1 VATTHVLV
9 QTLKRALKAKGYTY
23 RQVAEALDLSE
34 ASVKR
39 LLTGADLSVARLDR
53 ICQMMAMDVMDLAKM
68 AESESRKLAELSEA
82 QEKELVADE
91 KLLLVAYWAVHGWRL
106 ADMLAYFQ
114 ITEPEAIHC
123 LIRLEKLNFLQ
134 LLPGNRIRL
143 TLSPQFTWRA
153 GGPIQQFF
161 AANLQRDFFGG
172 DFSPP
177 DNKFLLLS
185 GMLSKDSKAQLLRR
199 MEALAAEFRDL
210 NQRDMALP
218 LSERFSTTMVV
229 AAREWQPRA
238 FSRVFAKESRRKDSG
253 QDRGEPRARTDKK
266 QAP

>member
-1 VATTHVLV
+1 MAKTHVLV

-23 RQVAEALDLSE
+23 RQVAQALELSE

-39 LLTGADLSVARLDR
+39 LLSGGELSVSRLER
-53 ICQMMAMDVMDLAKM
+53 ICQMMALDVIDLVKM
-68 AESESRKLAELSEA
+68 AEAESHRLTELSEA

-106 ADMLAYFQ
+106 SDMLERFQ

-123 LIRLEKLNFLQ
+123 LLRLEKLKFLQ

-153 GGPIQQFF
+153 GGPIQRFF
-161 AANLQRDFFGG
+161 TANLQRDFFASE
-172 DFSPP
+172 FAPP

-185 GMLSKDSKAQLLRR
+185 GMLSPESSAHLLRK
-199 MEALAAEFRDL
+199 MEALATEFRDL
-210 NQRDMALP
+210 NQQDMGLP
-218 LSERFSTTMVV
+218 VPQRSTITLVM
-229 AAREWQPRA
+229 AAREWRPRA
-238 FSRVFAKESRRKDSG
+238 FSRLLAKDGRQRRDGEKSNES
-253 QDRGEPRARTDKK
+253 
-266 QAP
+266 

>member
-1 VATTHVLV
+1 MAKTHVLV

-23 RQVAEALDLSE
+23 RQVAEALVLSE

-39 LLTGADLSVARLDR
+39 LLTGGDLSVARLER
-53 ICQMMAMDVMDLAKM
+53 ICQMMAMDVIDLVKM
-68 AESESRKLAELSEA
+68 AESESRKLTELSEA

-91 KLLLVAYWAVHGWRL
+91 RLLLVAYWAVHGWRL

-123 LIRLEKLNFLQ
+123 LLRLEKLNFLQ

-153 GGPIQQFF
+153 GGPIQRFF
-161 AANLQRDFFGG
+161 AANLQRDFFAS
-172 DFSPP
+172 DFAPP

-185 GMLSKDSKAQLLRR
+185 GMLSRESKAHLLRK
-199 MEALAAEFRDL
+199 MDALAAEFRDL
-210 NQRDMALP
+210 NQRDMTLP
-218 LSERFSTTMVV
+218 LPQRFSTTMVI

-238 FSRVFAKESRRKDSG
+238 FSRVFAKDGRRKGSGKDSG
-253 QDRGEPRARTDKK
+253 EPRLSKDQTRS
-266 QAP
+266 P

>member
-1 VATTHVLV
+1 MAKGHVLV

-23 RQVAEALDLSE
+23 RQVAEALELSE

-39 LLTGADLSVARLDR
+39 LLTGGDVSVSRLER
-53 ICQMMAMDVMDLAKM
+53 ICQMMAMDVIDLVKM
-68 AESESRKLAELSEA
+68 AESESRKLTELSEA

-91 KLLLVAYWAVHGWRL
+91 RLLLVAYWAVHGWRM
-106 ADMLAYFQ
+106 ADMLANFQ

-123 LIRLEKLNFLQ
+123 LLRLEKLNFLQ
-134 LLPGNRIRL
+134 LLPANRIRL

-153 GGPIQQFF
+153 DGPIQQFF
-161 AANLQRDFFGG
+161 TANLQRDFFAS
-172 DFSPP
+172 DFCYP

-185 GMLSKDSKAQLLRR
+185 GMLSKESKVHLFRK

-210 NQRDMALP
+210 NQRDMALS
-218 LSERFSTTMVV
+218 LSERFSTTMVM

-238 FSRVFAKESRRKDSG
+238 FSRVFAKDGRRKGSGEDSG
-253 QDRGEPRARTDKK
+253 KPLSRVHKRQSP
-266 QAP
+266 